1 MKKDDVEYVVEAL
14 KKRDEILI
22 KGKSTRQYNK
32 YFDIMCK
39 YARRVI
45 DAGRQDELLPLLDSD
60 NVSYRH
66 DIAGLLY
73 HCYPEKC
80 QQVLKEISEMSVKT
94 GLQKYDINLSVA
106 AEMALEI
113 GIPEDFP

>member
-1 MKKDDVEYVVEAL
+1 MKKDDVEYVVEVL

-32 YFDIMCK
+32 YFDVMCK

-45 DAGRQDELLPLLDSD
+45 DTGRQDELLPLLDSD

-66 DIAGLLY
+66 DAAGLLY
-73 HCYPEKC
+73 HYYPEKC
-80 QQVLKEISEMSVKT
+80 QQVLKEISEMSVAT
-94 GLQKYDINLSVA
+94 GLQKQYINLSVA